1 MLQTTEFEHE
11 SQMQRQLLAKVLRPA
26 ARHASIPKPAAEPLQ
41 STADEAA
48 CETLSS
54 DAAQPVVESKTI
66 PSASQDTGWD
76 EDGLKRYLC
85 EMGVLSLL
93 SPEQEIEIA
102 NLVIAS
108 RRRFLRRLFACG
120 VITTHVRDLLTD
132 VIQGKRRI
140 DRTVE
145 VTISS
150 PAVKQRELHK
160 LHSTLKLLTEAEH
173 RNRFDLAVMLDKKQS
188 QSARASSVRRL
199 MQTKHQVALAL
210 EKLNLRVKFI
220 PQWMR
225 LLEDLGSQFKISE
238 EPEGK
243 RSLKFMAPTSVQ
255 EQRFL
260 ENYLETPETLHWQK
274 PCILQSYQ
282 DLSEAKR
289 RMASGNLRLVV
300 SIAKHNRYRGL
311 HFLDLIQE
319 GNIGLI
325 RAIEKFDPTR
335 GYKFATYATWWI
347 RQAVMKGIADQVKM
361 IRIPARMHDRIQK
374 VNLIRNEVRQE
385 MNCEP
390 SVEMLADSVGI
401 SERDASHAEALT
413 NKVISLDAGP
423 LGDDNELINA
433 LEDPQAKDP
442 QATLVDESLKEIFE
456 RLFKGLNP
464 REQEILKRRFGI
476 IDGRSQTLEEVSQHF
491 EVSRER
497 IRQLETAALK
507 KLQKPQIRN
516 QLEQYLGPEMDE
528 ELPRSPK

>member
-1 MLQTTEFEHE
+1 
-11 SQMQRQLLAKVLRPA
+11 
-26 ARHASIPKPAAEPLQ
+26 
-41 STADEAA
+41 
-48 CETLSS
+48 
-54 DAAQPVVESKTI
+54 
-66 PSASQDTGWD
+66 
-76 EDGLKRYLC
+76 
-85 EMGVLSLL
+85 
-93 SPEQEIEIA
+93 
-102 NLVIAS
+102 
-108 RRRFLRRLFACG
+108 
-120 VITTHVRDLLTD
+120 
-132 VIQGKRRI
+132 
-140 DRTVE
+140 
-145 VTISS
+145 
-150 PAVKQRELHK
+150 
-160 LHSTLKLLTEAEH
+160 
-173 RNRFDLAVMLDKKQS
+173 
-188 QSARASSVRRL
+188 
-199 MQTKHQVALAL
+199 
-210 EKLNLRVKFI
+210 
-220 PQWMR
+220 
-225 LLEDLGSQFKISE
+225 
-238 EPEGK
+238 
-243 RSLKFMAPTSVQ
+243 
-255 EQRFL
+255 
-260 ENYLETPETLHWQK
+260 
-274 PCILQSYQ
+274 
-282 DLSEAKR
+282 
-289 RMASGNLRLVV
+289 
-300 SIAKHNRYRGL
+300 
-311 HFLDLIQE
+311 
-319 GNIGLI
+319 
-325 RAIEKFDPTR
+325 
-335 GYKFATYATWWI
+335 
-347 RQAVMKGIADQVKM
+347 M